1 MFEPKPKKVFDY
13 KYRKRQ
19 QVKQG
24 MKSVNFIL
32 LEPQAIMLQEMVE
45 YYGATKSAVIT
56 KALEE
61 YFK

>member
-13 KYRKRQ
+13 SYRKRQ
-19 QVKQG
+19 EDKRG

-32 LEPQAIMLQEMVE
+32 HEPQAIMLKEMVD
-45 YYGATKSAVIT
+45 YYGVTKSAVIT

-61 YFK
+61 YLK